1 MKTFDQENMVA
12 HTSASHG
19 KNGEEKKIQKSY
31 FDVLGI
37 CCPSEVP
44 LIESILKSMDGVKD
58 VSVIVPTK
66 TVIVLHDSL
75 LTSQL
80 QIVKALNKARLE
92 ASVRVKG
99 VKSAQ
104 KKWPSPYAI
113 ASGVLL
119 LLSFLKYFY
128 YPFHWLALGAVAF
141 GIIPI
146 VFRALSA
153 LRNLTLGDI
162 NILVVIT
169 VVGSIALHDYWEAA
183 TIVFLFTISEWLE
196 SLASHK
202 ATAAMSSLVNLV
214 PRRAVIAETG
224 EEVDVNN
231 VKVNSVLAVK
241 GGEIVPIDG
250 VVVEGNCE
258 VDEKTLTGESFP
270 VVKQKDSN
278 VWAGTINVNGYISI
292 RTTALA
298 EDCVVARMT
307 KLVEEA
313 QNNKSRTQRFI
324 EKFAKY
330 YTPAVVLISA
340 ALAVVPAALRVHNQK
355 QWYRIALVALVSA
368 CPCALIL
375 STPVAIFCALT
386 KAAKSGVFFK
396 GADYLETLANVKVM
410 AFDKTGT
417 VTRAEFEV
425 AEFRSLL
432 DDCSLSNML
441 YWVSSIESKSSH
453 PMAAALI
460 DLAQSHL
467 VEPKP
472 DKVERFQDYPGE
484 GIYGRIDGKEIY
496 IGNSKISS
504 RAGCPSAPKLGGNID
519 EGKSVGYIFLG
530 STPAGI
536 FSLAD
541 VCRTG
546 AKEALKELKSAG
558 IKTVMLTGDSYAAA
572 RHAQHQLGGALD
584 VVHAELLPQDKA
596 KIVEDYQ
603 KLAYTAMIGDG
614 INDAPALATADVG
627 ISMGISGSALAT
639 ETGHVILMTNDIRR
653 IPKVARLARR
663 VRRKILENMILSLAT
678 KGCIIGLAVAGH
690 PLVWAAVF
698 ADVGTC
704 LLVILNSMLLLR
716 ERPKNKRKCC
726 KSSAASSQANKLS
739 KKCSKS
745 DSLHI
750 LPCCSAIKPQEH
762 CNVKSCSS
770 KNCAPRHQS
779 VPLSSS
785 SSSCR
790 SSKIADSTDKHS
802 CCGNGK
808 GIQMAK
814 CSHLGSHNSDVEHIG
829 ESCTHQ
835 HGEISY
841 SKSMKTLGKSS
852 SPAKEDNDKSSQ
864 SDLLNNHQPCC
875 HAFKPQKQCGADTC
889 FSKDCAPTHQLG
901 ALSSRSS
908 GSHKKSE
915 FRDQKSCCERGNHA
929 RNPKCCNRGSCNGNV
944 EHIGSSTHHHGESNC
959 SKSSKR
965 HGFDDGVN
973 EIKQCPP
980 FNCNSCSSSV
990 QDSQLSFKTE
1000 VEVKLCPDHP
1010 KDHITAD
1017 EELGELIRFCC
1028 IHDQGKNVQSL
1039 CSGHSADCCPPYQQ
1053 TTIDTLGGHN
1063 HVGCTATGACLALE
1077 KRHVGGCCQSF
1088 RKGCCVNSGHFE
1100 ANFRGGLSEIV
1111 IE

>member
-1 MKTFDQENMVA
+1 MMKKNMVA
-12 HTSASHG
+12 HASASHG
-19 KNGEEKKIQKSY
+19 EDGEEKKIQKSY

-44 LIESILKSMDGVKD
+44 LIENILKSMDGVKD

-66 TVIVLHDSL
+66 TVIVLHDSI

-92 ASVRVKG
+92 ASIRVQG
-99 VKSAQ
+99 VNSAQ

-128 YPFHWLALGAVAF
+128 YPFHWLALGSVAF

-146 VFRALSA
+146 IFRALSA

-162 NILVVIT
+162 NILLVIT
-169 VVGSIALHDYWEAA
+169 VAGSIVLRDYWEAA

-202 ATAAMSSLVNLV
+202 ATAAMSSLLNLV
-214 PRRAVIAETG
+214 PQRAVLAETG
-224 EEVDVNN
+224 EEVDVND

-241 GGEIVPIDG
+241 GGEIIPIDG
-250 VVVEGNCE
+250 VVVEGNCD

-270 VVKQKDSN
+270 AIKQKDSN

-292 RTTALA
+292 RTTELA

-330 YTPAVVLISA
+330 YTPAIVLMSA
-340 ALAVVPAALRVHNQK
+340 ALAVIPASLRVHNQK
-355 QWYRIALVALVSA
+355 QWYHIALVVLVSA

-425 AEFRSLL
+425 TEFRSLL

-453 PMAAALI
+453 PMAAALV
-460 DLAQSHL
+460 DLAQSHQ

-472 DKVERFQDYPGE
+472 DKVEKFQDYPGE

-496 IGNSKISS
+496 IGNSKISA
-504 RAGCPSAPKLGGNID
+504 RAGCPSVPKLGGNID
-519 EGKSVGYIFLG
+519 EGKSVGYIFVG

-572 RHAQHQLGGALD
+572 RHAQDQLGGALD
-584 VVHAELLPQDKA
+584 AVHAELLPQDKA
-596 KIVEDYQ
+596 KIIEDYQ

-614 INDAPALATADVG
+614 INDAPALATADIG

-663 VRRKILENMILSLAT
+663 VRRKILENMILSVAT
-678 KGCIIGLAVAGH
+678 KGSIVALAIAGH
-690 PLVWAAVF
+690 PLVWAAVL

-716 ERPKNKRKCC
+716 EKPKHQRKCC
-726 KSSAASSQANKLS
+726 KSSAASALDNKQN
-739 KKCSKS
+739 KKCSGR

-750 LPCCSAIKPQEH
+750 LPCCSAIIPQEH
-762 CNVKSCSS
+762 CNVKSCCSRNS
-770 KNCAPRHQS
+770 APRHQS
-779 VPLSSS
+779 GPQSSS

-790 SSKIADSTDKHS
+790 SSKIADYTDKHS

-814 CSHLGSHNSDVEHIG
+814 CSNLGSDNSDLEHIG
-829 ESCTHQ
+829 ELSTHQ
-835 HGEISY
+835 HGELSC
-841 SKSMKTLGKSS
+841 SKSIKMLGKSL
-852 SPAKEDNDKSSQ
+852 SPAKEDNGKSSE
-864 SDLLNNHQPCC
+864 SDLLHTHQPCC
-875 HAFKPQKQCGADTC
+875 HAIKPQKQCEVDTC
-889 FSKDCAPTHQLG
+889 FSKNCAPTYQSG
-901 ALSSRSS
+901 ALSSSS
-908 GSHKKSE
+908 RGSCKKSE
-915 FRDQKSCCERGNHA
+915 FKNKKSCCERDKQA
-929 RNPKCCNRGSCNGNV
+929 RKPKCCNRGSCKGNP
-944 EHIGSSTHHHGESNC
+944 EHIGLSTHHHGESNC
-959 SKSSKR
+959 SESSKR
-965 HGFDDGVN
+965 HAFDDGVN
-973 EIKQCPP
+973 EIEQCSS
-980 FNCNSCSSSV
+980 FNCKSCGSSV
-990 QDSQLSFKTE
+990 QDSQLSSKTE

-1017 EELGELIRFCC
+1017 EELGEPKRFCC
-1028 IHDQGKNVQSL
+1028 GHDQGDNFQSL
-1039 CSGHSADCCPPYQQ
+1039 CKDHSADCSPPYQQ
-1053 TTIDTLGGHN
+1053 TTTDILGGHN
-1063 HVGCTATGACLALE
+1063 HVGCGAPRACLS
-1077 KRHVGGCCQSF
+1077 KRHVGGCCESF
-1088 RKGCCVNSGHFE
+1088 RKECCVHGGHFE
-1100 ANFRGGLSEIV
+1100 AGFRGGLSEIV